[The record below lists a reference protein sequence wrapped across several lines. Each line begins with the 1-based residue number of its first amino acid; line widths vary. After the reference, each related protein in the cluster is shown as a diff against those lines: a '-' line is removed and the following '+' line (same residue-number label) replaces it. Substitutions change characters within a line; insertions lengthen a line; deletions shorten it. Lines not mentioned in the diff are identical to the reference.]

1 MKDIYSLDKRE
12 FYRYLQLRD
21 YYKKEIEIDP
31 STEVNGV
38 IQIIMNTYKGK
49 KIRIIS
55 ALYKTLTTT
64 KHSTK
69 YIKEKWESEFNTKV
83 SDDDWQALIRG
94 YGGSSL
100 GKIWFVFLSRPR
112 SRASIITQI

>member
-1 MKDIYSLDKRE
+1 
-12 FYRYLQLRD
+12 
-21 YYKKEIEIDP
+21 
-31 STEVNGV
+31 
-38 IQIIMNTYKGK
+38 MNTYKGK

-55 ALYKTLTTT
+55 ALYKILTTT